1 MPFWLF
7 KQEPDCYSYD
17 DLERDGET
25 VWDGVTNAAAQ
36 KHLRSTGTGDKVLFY
51 HTGEEKAIV
60 GVARVIGNPVPT
72 EENPKHVVVTIGPVK
87 KLPRPVTLAE
97 IKADPDFA
105 EWELVRIS
113 RLSVM
118 PVTAAIWKKIELMA
132 KKKVTPAV

>member
-25 VWDGVTNAAAQ
+25 VWDGVTNALAQ
-36 KHLRSTGTGDKVLFY
+36 KHLRSIGTGDKVLLY
-51 HTGEEKAIV
+51 HSGDEKAIV
-60 GVARVIGNPVPT
+60 GVMRVIGNPVPNP
-72 EENPKHVVVTIGPVK
+72 ENEKQVLVTVGPVK
-87 KLPRPVTLAE
+87 RLPRPVTLAE
-97 IKADPDFA
+97 IKADESFA